1 METLEQTL
9 KQTHDWAL
17 ERIEIVSTTNMEDA
31 YSITEEF
38 YEWLDPNNKDH
49 DVFSM
54 TYIGEGSE
62 YE

>member
-38 YEWLDPNNKDH
+38 YEWLDPNNNLYRRGK
-49 DVFSM
+49 
-54 TYIGEGSE
+54 
-62 YE
+62 